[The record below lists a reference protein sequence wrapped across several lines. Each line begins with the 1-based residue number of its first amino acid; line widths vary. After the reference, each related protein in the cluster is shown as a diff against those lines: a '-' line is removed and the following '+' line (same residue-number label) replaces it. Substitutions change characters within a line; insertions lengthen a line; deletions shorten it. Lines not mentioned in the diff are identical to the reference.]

1 MPAPKSRQGGPGSAG
16 PALKHLNPTVAERK
30 VEFEVSVARH
40 TLLAASSP
48 RRALGTNPHAAR
60 CGDLTRRGLGVRR
73 PRDATRRLRR
83 CHRALHTGFH
93 HPTTLTLC

>member
-48 RRALGTNPHAAR
+48 RRALGTIPLRRAVAI
-60 CGDLTRRGLGVRR
+60 LTGRGLGVRR
-73 PRDATRRLRR
+73 ARDATRRLRR
-83 CHRALHTGFH
+83 CHRALHTGFD
-93 HPTTLTLC
+93 HPTTLALC